1 MTTALVIGATGLVGR
16 ALVDRLLAGP
26 HYAQVHTFVRR
37 PSLRR
42 HERLV
47 EHIVDFDQPA
57 AYAHLVRGDVLFSA
71 LGTTIRQAGSEAA
84 QYKVDHGYQLD
95 AAKAAAANGVPCLV
109 LVSAVGASPRSRVF
123 YSRMKGELERDVQ
136 ALGLRRLHI
145 LQPSFL
151 DGPREASRPMERLGI
166 AATQAI
172 NALGLLRRWRPVP
185 ADTVAAAM
193 LQAAALPE
201 TGPAARIWELDAL
214 FDLAEG
220 RAAAGLRT

>member
-26 HYAQVHTFVRR
+26 RFTQVHSFVRR
-37 PSLRR
+37 PSLRQ

-47 EHIVDFDQPA
+47 EHLIDFDQPA
-57 AYAHLVRGDVLFSA
+57 GYAGLVRGDVLFSA

-84 QYKVDHGYQLD
+84 QYKVDHGYQL
-95 AAKAAAANGVPCLV
+95 AFAQAAAANGVPCLV
-109 LVSAVGASPRSRVF
+109 LVSATGASARSRVF

-136 ALGLRRLHI
+136 ALGWRRLHI
-145 LQPSFL
+145 LRPSFL

-166 AATQAI
+166 AATNAI

-185 ADTVAAAM
+185 ADTVAQAM

-201 TGPAARIWELDAL
+201 DAAGARIWELDAI
-214 FDLAEG
+214 FDLAGGQAFRG
-220 RAAAGLRT
+220 R